1 MPSAFVLGTVA
12 SSVRHRGA
20 NSVRTPFTALD
31 EQTTDNRR
39 LLLQHLEVTAQG
51 VQTVDGERDLE
62 GLMRFLTR

>member
-1 MPSAFVLGTVA
+1 M
-12 SSVRHRGA
+12 
-20 NSVRTPFTALD
+20 D